1 MTLEALDETG
11 RTELL
16 AHLGQPDI
24 YATKIEELRA
34 LITSSGAV
42 EKVENLIERL
52 TNDSL
57 AAIEDPSINPSS
69 REILTYIALSAVKRS
84 A

>member
-24 YATKIEELRA
+24 SATKIEELRA

-57 AAIEDPSINPSS
+57 AAIEDPSIHPSS
-69 REILTYIALSAVKRS
+69 REFLTYIALSAVKRS

>member
-1 MTLEALDETG
+1 V
-11 RTELL
+11 
-16 AHLGQPDI
+16 
-24 YATKIEELRA
+24 KIEELRA

-42 EKVENLIERL
+42 EKVENLIEKL

-57 AAIEDPSINPSS
+57 AAIEDPSIHPSS
-69 REILTYIALSAVKRS
+69 REFLTYIALSAVKRS